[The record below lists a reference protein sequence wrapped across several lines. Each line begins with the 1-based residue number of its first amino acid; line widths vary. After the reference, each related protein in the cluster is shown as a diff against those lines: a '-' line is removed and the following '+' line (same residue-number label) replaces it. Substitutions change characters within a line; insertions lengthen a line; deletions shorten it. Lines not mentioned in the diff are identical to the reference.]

1 MSNIVDKI
9 CAYLALVA
17 VAITPLATW
26 IVLNVTQRP
35 DTITVVH
42 ELPQRKPVIEIY
54 EFGPDEEF
62 PPPYDRF
69 AYHDTDEI
77 TDIVVDGMKE
87 RNYTEHDLQ
96 CMALNIYF
104 EAREESIKGQLAV
117 GLVTMN
123 RVDSPYFPNNVCD
136 VVYQHM
142 QFSWYWDG
150 KSDRPIYLEKYKTA
164 KLIASALLDRESQF
178 YDFTYGSDHYHADYV
193 DPYWNKNMIRVVQVD
208 THIFYKDPSLNLSL

>member
-9 CAYLALVA
+9 CAYLALVV
-17 VAITPLATW
+17 VAITPVATW
-26 IVLNVTQRP
+26 VVLNVSQRP
-35 DTITVVH
+35 DMISVVV
-42 ELPQRKPVIEIY
+42 ELPQPKPVIEIY
-54 EFGPDEEF
+54 EFGPDEEM

-69 AYHDTDEI
+69 AVHDTDYI
-77 TDIVVDGMKE
+77 YNVVNYEPD
-87 RNYTEHDLQ
+87 RTYTEHDLQ

-123 RVDSPYFPNNVCD
+123 RVKSRHFPNNVCD

-150 KSDRPIYLEKYKTA
+150 KSDRPIYLDKYRQA
-164 KLIASALLDRESQF
+164 KLIASALLDQESNI
-178 YDFTYGSDHYHADYV
+178 YDYTYGADHYHADYV
-193 DPYWNKNMIRVVQVD
+193 DPYWNKSMRRVVQVD
-208 THIFYKDPSLNLSL
+208 THIFYKDPSLDVSL